1 MVLLI
6 APVTVAEAI
15 TKTLTAAAQN
25 EAKDSVRNALN
36 DLVEYNGQKVPI
48 STFMVGGEMTD
59 GVANW
64 ATHKGTYQVPGG
76 QYVSRFFFLA
86 VQTQDAVSY
95 THLDVYKRQPT
106 RPPTT

>member
-1 MVLLI
+1 M
-6 APVTVAEAI
+6 AEAI

-64 ATHKGTYQVPGG
+64 ATHKGVHTRSLAGG
-76 QYVSRFFFLA
+76 M
-86 VQTQDAVSY
+86 
-95 THLDVYKRQPT
+95 
-106 RPPTT
+106 